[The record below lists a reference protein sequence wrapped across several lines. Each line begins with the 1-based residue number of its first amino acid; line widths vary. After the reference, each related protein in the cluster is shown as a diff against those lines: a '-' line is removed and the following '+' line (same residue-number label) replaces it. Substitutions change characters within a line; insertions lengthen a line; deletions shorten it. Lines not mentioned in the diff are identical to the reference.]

1 MMKAQWRKQS
11 SWISLIGTLIW
22 LLLPRI
28 SCFPLQAAQT
38 VVVSRDNFRQSIT
51 VEELKAI
58 AQQGIVPTDLRD
70 YAQTLTLLQKAKI
83 RGALQTQ
90 LNIGT
95 AELEELLAT
104 EIGTRFVTLLA
115 SVTSQT
121 DAQDQA
127 AVTQALLAA
136 TQAPEGLSIINFV
149 EAYNQPSLDIDLEKS
164 FQVLKSFNAAFWQTQ
179 VFMAEIAPQL
189 PQDIPAI
196 QLSFDPSQIGQQEV
210 QNTDYEFYDQ
220 QRDRL
225 IPVTLYYSTTTNYS
239 TTTTANKPLIVFS
252 HGLGSI
258 RSELQYLAQHLAS
271 HGYVVAALE
280 HPGSNFN
287 HIKEALWQ
295 WFAEDK
301 PPVQPEEFLHR
312 PLDISFLLDKLAT
325 VSQSGDFLPGKLTT
339 DNVLV
344 VGYSL
349 GGSTALTLAGAELQ
363 IDYLREFCPRITMA
377 FSLGENAQCFARD
390 LPEDRYQLT
399 DERIKA
405 AIALSPTTSL
415 LFGEK
420 GLANITI
427 PTLIAASSADKTT
440 PALTEQVVA
449 FDRISQPKWLTAFVS
464 GTHLSVKDPS
474 TTTDQI
480 ANPDTLYSGGEVVGD
495 EAVEVRDY
503 VKAIVLAMAAQLTEE
518 AAEYEVFLTPEYAN
532 FASTERIPI
541 HLVTEIPP
549 EAKAIMAEVL
559 RY

>member
-1 MMKAQWRKQS
+1 MGALM
-11 SWISLIGTLIW
+11 W
-22 LLLPRI
+22 LLFPRI
-28 SCFPLQAAQT
+28 ICSPLQAAET

-70 YAQTLTLLQKAKI
+70 YAQTLTLLQQAQI

-95 AELEELLAT
+95 AELKELLAT

-115 SVTSQT
+115 SITSQT
-121 DAQDQA
+121 DTQGQT
-127 AVTQALLAA
+127 AVAQALLTA
-136 TQAPEGLSIINFV
+136 TQAPEGLSIISFV
-149 EAYNQPSLDIDLEKS
+149 EAYNQPSLEIDLERS
-164 FQVLKSFNAAFWQTQ
+164 FQVLRSFNAAFWQTQ
-179 VFMAEIAPQL
+179 AFMAEIAPQL
-189 PQDIPAI
+189 SQDISAI
-196 QLSFDPSQIGQQEV
+196 QLSFDPSQIGQGEIQT
-210 QNTDYEFYDQ
+210 TDYQFYDQ
-220 QRDRL
+220 LRDRQ
-225 IPVTLYYSTTTNYS
+225 IPVTLYYS

-252 HGLGSI
+252 HGLGSV

-312 PLDISFLLDKLAT
+312 PLDISFLLDQLAT
-325 VSQSGDFLPGKLTT
+325 VSQSEEFLPGKLTT

-363 IDYLREFCPRITMA
+363 IDYLREFCPTITLA

-390 LPEDRYQLT
+390 LPEDRYQLK

-415 LFGEK
+415 LFGET
-420 GLANITI
+420 GLAEITI

-449 FDRISQPKWLTAFVS
+449 FERISQPKWLTTFIS

-480 ANPDTLYSGGEVVGD
+480 TNPDTLYSGGEVVGD
-495 EAVEVRDY
+495 EAMEVRNY

-549 EAKAIMAEVL
+549 EAKVIIEEVL
-559 RY
+559 R